1 MNYGELPRGYKRILR
16 IDLENDKLGT
26 VFVSALS
33 CFIMLLMLLVGV
45 FICGLDYMR
54 DYIFVDTSLEFGKVV
69 FRFILSV
76 FGLIFYELVMV
87 LMRALLVKIL
97 CKDSKIKSRS
107 KSMYF
112 YVASSGYFSKKSYF
126 AISFIPFII
135 SEILLF
141 VFCFIVPPEYFIPVY
156 LILVLNSSSIAGDL
170 YVLYFISRFDKNLL
184 IKDTGKSVCFYSNV

>member
-1 MNYGELPRGYKRILR
+1 MSCMNYGELPRGYKRILR

-54 DYIFVDTSLEFGKVV
+54 DYIGKVV

-97 CKDSKIKSRS
+97 CKDSKIKFRS